1 MYTIANNNIA
11 TIQGSYATTDAW
23 ATGPIRDQQIHISD
37 EYKDSVYLNNTK
49 VSLVPPVT
57 KVIFNDPAT
66 IVYFEDGTKT
76 IVKRM
81 EDQEYNPEI
90 GFLLCIMK
98 RVYGDDYHKLM
109 WKHCWGGQEA
119 RRTHRKK
126 YKMANK
132 AKDETK

>member
-1 MYTIANNNIA
+1 MTENYAPIEVYGNCVTTDEVARHFWSTSPITSISKECLNNN
-11 TIQGSYATTDAW
+11 S
-23 ATGPIRDQQIHISD
+23 
-37 EYKDSVYLNNTK
+37 TK
-49 VSLVPPVT
+49 IKMNPVPPIKDVR
-57 KVIFNDPAT
+57 FNDPAT
-66 IVYFEDGTKT
+66 IVFFEDGTKT
-76 IVKRM
+76 VVKRM
-81 EDQEYNPEI
+81 EDQAFDPEL

-119 RRTHRKK
+119 RRAHRKK

>member
-1 MYTIANNNIA
+1 MAENYALINEYVTTDDVARHFWSTSPITSISKECLNNN
-11 TIQGSYATTDAW
+11 S
-23 ATGPIRDQQIHISD
+23 
-37 EYKDSVYLNNTK
+37 TK
-49 VSLVPPVT
+49 IKMNLVPPI
-57 KVIFNDPAT
+57 KNVIFNDPAT
-66 IVYFEDGTKT
+66 IVFFEDGTKT
-76 IVKRM
+76 VVKRM
-81 EDQEYNPEI
+81 EDQAFDPEL

-119 RRTHRKK
+119 RRAHRKK